1 MKETTKKP
9 RTSAKK
15 TATSKAVTK
24 KTTAVKKEVRSVPKA
39 APKKVRL
46 PYPTENHITSPGQFL
61 ASAEAYLAQ
70 SDVPAAERKRLTR
83 LMQGAQRA
91 AERAEAWRLNLIR
104 QGR

>member
-1 MKETTKKP
+1 MKPTSKKP
-9 RTSAKK
+9 KAIAKR

-46 PYPTENHITSPGQFL
+46 PYPTESHIASPEKFL

-70 SDVPAAERKRLTR
+70 SDVPATERKQLTQ
-83 LMQGAQRA
+83 LMRGARHMM
-91 AERAEAWRLNLIR
+91 ERAEAWRLNLIR